1 MMQEKYIASEEY
13 INTETP
19 IYRNDKGKG
28 LKLTMKDNQ
37 ILRAYSIKE
46 VSRRIN
52 VPAGTIRQ
60 WEKDL
65 NGVLIIPR
73 SKQGARFYTEVEIAI
88 LKRIKEM
95 RDKNLSKEIIKDML
109 QKHLNQE
116 KQPVSEPP
124 SENPETS
131 LAVVEK
137 PAEPRMEDFLVAMDD
152 YKNRLMKEMS
162 AELRNNR
169 NLVIE
174 EVKKEI
180 SQGSIDTIKGL
191 SKTIQRSN
199 IKTNGEL
206 RKLSLNVSKASE
218 RTSETFGALTTTIAK
233 SSEGAFDSFSKRI
246 SEAAADGYRD
256 LLADL
261 SASVTEAQQEIK
273 SVSEAMYQDREQ
285 YFETMNNELDQYR
298 NDIRQREEAFKQMVM
313 SFRDAAPTKE
323 IEKPKTV
330 KFKDAK
336 KTKAKE
342 KTKIKAATNNK
353 QEPTSKEKEM
363 AKGEKKWWNFRRKK

>member
-1 MMQEKYIASEEY
+1 
-13 INTETP
+13 
-19 IYRNDKGKG
+19 
-28 LKLTMKDNQ
+28 MKDNQ

-116 KQPVSEPP
+116 KQPVMEPT
-124 SENPETS
+124 SENSGTS

-137 PAEPRMEDFLVAMDD
+137 PSEPKMEDFLVAMDEYRD
-152 YKNRLMKEMS
+152 RLMKDMS

-169 NLVIE
+169 HLMIE

-180 SQGSIDTIKGL
+180 NQGSLETIKGL

-199 IKTNGEL
+199 HKTDGEL
-206 RKLSLNVSKASE
+206 RKLSLSVTKASE
-218 RTSETFGALTTTIAK
+218 RTSETFGALTTSIAK

-246 SEAAADGYRD
+246 SEAAADGYRE

-273 SVSEAMYQDREQ
+273 SMSEAIYQDREQ

-323 IEKPKTV
+323 LEKPKTV
-330 KFKDAK
+330 KFKDPK
-336 KTKAKE
+336 KNKAKE
-342 KTKIKAATNNK
+342 KTKIKAAKNK
-353 QEPTSKEKEM
+353 KEPILKEKESV
-363 AKGEKKWWNFRRKK
+363 ESDRKWWSFRRKK

>member
-1 MMQEKYIASEEY
+1 MK
-13 INTETP
+13 NTCIRKIQ
-19 IYRNDKGKG
+19 IYLNDKGKG
-28 LKLTMKDNQ
+28 LLIMKDNQ

-73 SKQGARFYTEVEIAI
+73 SKQGARFYTEVEISI

-109 QKHLNQE
+109 QKHLTQE

-124 SENPETS
+124 SEDSGTS

-152 YKNRLMKEMS
+152 YKNNLMKEMS

-169 NLVIE
+169 NLMIE

-218 RTSETFGALTTTIAK
+218 RTSETFGALTTTIAR
-233 SSEGAFDSFSKRI
+233 SSEGAFESFSKRI

-261 SASVTEAQQEIK
+261 SASVTETQQEIK
-273 SVSEAMYQDREQ
+273 SVTEAMYQDREQ

-323 IEKPKTV
+323 LEKPKTV
-330 KFKDAK
+330 KFKDVK
-336 KTKAKE
+336 KNKTKEKGKVKTEKNKQDKQTLKE
-342 KTKIKAATNNK
+342 KDMVPA
-353 QEPTSKEKEM
+353 
-363 AKGEKKWWNFRRKK
+363 EKKWWSFRRKK